1 MGLRF
6 LMLSI
11 GLGSLN
17 SAFALDASAQ
27 ARPAAKVVSY
37 SDMLNW
43 SGSLLLVLLVF
54 FVCVWLM
61 RKSGQFASSG
71 RENLKVLAGLSL
83 GVREKVVL
91 IRVGDKQL
99 LLGVTPGKVEKL
111 LELEGDQ
118 RLFQEAVDASGN
130 EFAVKLLQA
139 IKRRGG

>member
-1 MGLRF
+1 MCLRF

-11 GLGSLN
+11 GLGRLN

-99 LLGVTPGKVEKL
+99 LLGVTPGRVEKL
-111 LELEGDQ
+111 LELEGDE
-118 RLFQEAVDASGN
+118 RLFQEAEVAGN